1 MSKASPFQEIVGRIL
16 DGKAPVNLRAAAA
29 RGALPFPRPTIARL
43 QVHLLDDPDDE
54 IRQAAR
60 AQLDRLD
67 SESIKEVLTDRA
79 IPGEVL
85 VHFAERA
92 AREEALAEQV
102 AFHPS
107 TPLEAMAVLA
117 SSGGGAV
124 IELVLTNEERLLVE
138 PVLLERLM
146 NNPAMRT
153 DQRGRILELLDRVAK
168 LHARQV
174 ASDRAAAAVGPE
186 DAGAEIDL
194 QALEE
199 VARLLEVDVGE
210 LLSASEI
217 LGGEELE
224 ESDDPEIRGAYRK
237 ILSLNAAQKAILAM
251 KGGREERLIL
261 VRDSNRTV
269 ALAVLKNG
277 RITDT
282 EVESIAK
289 MRNINNEVLRQ
300 IGGAREWT
308 KNYAVVTSL
317 IHNPRT
323 PQGISTNFVN
333 RLSNH
338 DLKNVASNRDVPEL
352 IRRMAK
358 RTLDIRTKPKGVK
371 FKRH

>member
-1 MSKASPFQEIVGRIL
+1 LSKSSPFQEIVGRIL

-29 RGALPFPRPTIARL
+29 RGALPLPRPTIARL
-43 QVHLLDDPDDE
+43 QVHLLDDPDQE

-60 AQLDRLD
+60 AQLDQLD
-67 SESIKEVLTDRA
+67 SESIQGVLTDRA

-107 TPLEAMAVLA
+107 TPVEALVVLA

-124 IELVLTNEERLLVE
+124 IDLVLTNEERLLVE
-138 PVLLERLM
+138 PDLLECLM
-146 NNPAMRT
+146 NNPAVRT

-168 LHARQV
+168 LRARQV
-174 ASDRAAAAVGPE
+174 ASDRAAEEAKH
-186 DAGAEIDL
+186 AGAEIDL
-194 QALEE
+194 EDLEE

-217 LGGEELE
+217 LGAEELE
-224 ESDDPEIRGAYRK
+224 ESDDPEIRGAYKK
-237 ILSLNAAQKAILAM
+237 ILSLNTAQKAILAM

-308 KNYAVVTSL
+308 KNYTVVTSL

-323 PQGISTNFVN
+323 PQGVSTNFVN

-371 FKRH
+371 FKRK